1 MDWKPALWILLA
13 CLLLPP
19 ALEAAEESLPG
30 YQTALDGL
38 VSEVT
43 APLGRLQADSGHKP
57 VRVAVAGIREWLSG
71 QRSAFCDRVEGDLAV
86 KLKTETL
93 VDLPEG
99 SPLIDSLARLGGPAA
114 DLSQPASLQAL
125 AQDLHIDAVLIPLAD
140 TLDGKRMT

>member
-1 MDWKPALWILLA
+1 MGCKLPLGILLA
-13 CLLLPP
+13 CLLLPATP
-19 ALEAAEESLPG
+19 WAAEESLPG
-30 YQTALDGL
+30 YQAALGSL
-38 VSEVT
+38 VSEVA
-43 APLGRLQADSGHKP
+43 APLGRLQNDLGHKP

-125 AQDLHIDAVLIPLAD
+125 AQDLHIDAVL
-140 TLDGKRMT
+140 TG